1 MKILPSLP
9 KIIRR
14 RLIYASVAIVSA
26 ISFGAIGFFLIEGFS
41 VLDSIYLATE
51 TVTTVGYGDIA
62 PKTPI
67 GRIFA
72 ILFMLV
78 GGGTVLYSL
87 TVLAQAV
94 IQSEIVEAFGAGY
107 CLEFRDV
114 TFHAGLELR
123 EGLEPSDVERD
134 EKVSCATLLIIFVRA
149 VDGG

>member
-1 MKILPSLP
+1 MNILPSLS

-14 RLIYASVAIVSA
+14 RLLYASAAIVLA
-26 ISFGAIGFFLIEGFS
+26 ISFGATGFYLIEGFS

-62 PKTPI
+62 PKSPT

-72 ILFMLV
+72 IVFMLV

-94 IQSEIVEAFGAGY
+94 IQSEIIEAFGKG
-107 CLEFRDV
+107 RK
-114 TFHAGLELR
+114 TR
-123 EGLEPSDVERD
+123 EM
-134 EKVSCATLLIIFVRA
+134 
-149 VDGG
+149 